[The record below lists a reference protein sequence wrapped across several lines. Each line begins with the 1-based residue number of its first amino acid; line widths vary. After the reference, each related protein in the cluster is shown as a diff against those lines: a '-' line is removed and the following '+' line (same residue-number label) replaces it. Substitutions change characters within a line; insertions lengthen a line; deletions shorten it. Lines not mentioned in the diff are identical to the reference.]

1 MPSDTPPETKRDT
14 LSGTYNLWIDAGKN
28 PQMFEPGI
36 RQRLG
41 SFLLAGKSCLLSAEG
56 PALTAALQLGA
67 EGSRDLFRIP
77 FTLPRT
83 RRRHLITIGWSK
95 GCMKVILDA
104 KPIAEVP
111 VTFMLW
117 LAFVSGIVCPR

>member
-1 MPSDTPPETKRDT
+1 MPSQTPPAAQREAS
-14 LSGTYNLWIDAGKN
+14 SGTYNLWIDAGKN
-28 PQMFEPGI
+28 PQVFQPGI

-41 SFLLAGKSCLLSAEG
+41 NFLIAGKNCFLSAEG
-56 PALTAALQLGA
+56 PALTAAVQLGA

-77 FTLPRT
+77 FALPMT

-111 VTFMLW
+111 ITFMLW
-117 LAFVSGIVCPR
+117 LAFVSGIVCPK

>member
-1 MPSDTPPETKRDT
+1 MPSQTPPETKRDT
-14 LSGTYNLWIDAGKN
+14 LSGTYNLWIDAGKS
-28 PQMFEPGI
+28 PQVFQPGI

-41 SFLLAGKSCLLSAEG
+41 SFLMGGKSCLLSAEG
-56 PALTAALQLGA
+56 AALTAAVQLGA
-67 EGSRDLFRIP
+67 AGSRDLFRIP
-77 FTLPRT
+77 FTLPMT

-111 VTFMLW
+111 VTFVLW
-117 LAFVSGIVCPR
+117 VAFVSGVVCPR